1 MAGIP
6 AVAIIIENLKGEVLI
21 QLRENR
27 PDLPFANQWTL
38 PGGKVE
44 PNETPIKAA
53 IRELEEETGLDTPLS
68 FWKMYERFGKNNIQ
82 IEQHVFRG
90 ITGESLENIVLGEGA
105 ALRFIAEKDIRSL
118 QIAYGF
124 DRLIEEFFFARN
136 KKR

>member
-53 IRELEEETGLDTPLS
+53 IRELEEETGTR
-68 FWKMYERFGKNNIQ
+68 YTI
-82 IEQHVFRG
+82 I
-90 ITGESLENIVLGEGA
+90 ILENV
-105 ALRFIAEKDIRSL
+105 
-118 QIAYGF
+118 
-124 DRLIEEFFFARN
+124 
-136 KKR
+136 